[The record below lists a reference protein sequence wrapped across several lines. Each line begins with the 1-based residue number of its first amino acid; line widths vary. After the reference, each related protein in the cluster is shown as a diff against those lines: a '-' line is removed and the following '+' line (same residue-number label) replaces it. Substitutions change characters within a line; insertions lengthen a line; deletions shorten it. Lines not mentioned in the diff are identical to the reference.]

1 MSVFYDLLCVFLAA
15 ELFVFTWQ
23 PSPESTAISAHST
36 TPDHAYSTRSGC
48 AFDDIPVASVWALTN
63 SKAVPSSSREP
74 VPTRP
79 TGEELPG
86 STKLNGYPDRGSFV
100 VNNLSSPTPRHISDE
115 DFIQSSSSRAAVAQG
130 QLNGH
135 MVVYGRDPSTASS
148 LLMSESVYLP
158 LASTSLSP
166 DQPPLGMEPTMS
178 RSTPLC
184 SLGPQNM
191 MDPVR
196 PSRNN
201 TVMDSLDGTT
211 SIPELES
218 SRTTVRLSD
227 QSRIPVD
234 TLHSS
239 NNSNQMNRYVN
250 STR

>member
-1 MSVFYDLLCVFLAA
+1 FYDLLFLFLAV
-15 ELFVFTWQ
+15 ELFVFTRQ
-23 PSPESTAISAHST
+23 PSPENTAISTHST

-48 AFDDIPVASVWALTN
+48 AFDEIPVASVWALTN
-63 SKAVPSSSREP
+63 SKAVPSLSREP

-86 STKLNGYPDRGSFV
+86 FTKLNGYPDRGSFIA
-100 VNNLSSPTPRHISDE
+100 NNLSSPTPRHISDE

-135 MVVYGRDPSTASS
+135 MVVYGRDPNTASS

-158 LASTSLSP
+158 LASASLSP
-166 DQPPLGMEPTMS
+166 DQPPLGVEPTMS
-178 RSTPLC
+178 RST
-184 SLGPQNM
+184 SLGHQNM

-201 TVMDSLDGTT
+201 TVMDSLDGTS

-239 NNSNQMNRYVN
+239 NNSSQMNRYVN
-250 STR
+250 SAQ